1 MKTTMQTPWGTAQ
14 TIHTLA
20 DGIVSVTT
28 ASHGGIRVSP
38 ERMELI
44 PEDLRR
50 GCIEW
55 SDGTGWF
62 EEDCMWAVVYDT
74 FPECFSESAAEGA
87 ECAIN
92 WLFPDRES
100 YTTCSINEKVRA
112 NGRKSRQRRHDAI
125 DTRGVD
131 IHDLN
136 EVKTA
141 ADGTLYI
148 NV

>member
-1 MKTTMQTPWGTAQ
+1 MKTTIQTPWGTAQ
-14 TIHTLA
+14 TVRTLA

-28 ASHGGIRVSP
+28 ARHGGIRVSP

-62 EEDCMWAVVYDT
+62 EEDCMWSVVYDT

-100 YTTCSINEKVRA
+100 YTTCIIIEKVRV
-112 NGRKSRQRRHDAI
+112 NGRVARAWREKRQPHLA
-125 DTRGVD
+125 T
-131 IHDLN
+131 LN
-136 EVKTA
+136 
-141 ADGTLYI
+141 I
-148 NV
+148 